1 MTLGASTEASK
12 IQGRDS
18 CERMKKILRN
28 NVEKEVTDEMF
39 ETAKSKMKSHFLA
52 LQVGLVFM
60 ES

>member
-1 MTLGASTEASK
+1 
-12 IQGRDS
+12 
-18 CERMKKILRN
+18 MKKILRN